1 MQDTLPGL
9 VQTSRSLSA
18 QTGSLCR
25 ASAAFTTSET
35 CVRATT
41 ISWLTASKHRLHVTP
56 TIEPLAMISNTLIC
70 KVLNKLAYRLNNR
83 ARQ

>member
-9 VQTSRSLSA
+9 VQTTRSLSA

-35 CVRATT
+35 CLRATT
-41 ISWLTASKHRLHVTP
+41 ITPGRLH
-56 TIEPLAMISNTLIC
+56 ENTDC
-70 KVLNKLAYRLNNR
+70 M
-83 ARQ
+83 

>member
-1 MQDTLPGL
+1 LP
-9 VQTSRSLSA
+9 
-18 QTGSLCR
+18 
-25 ASAAFTTSET
+25 
-35 CVRATT
+35 
-41 ISWLTASKHRLHVTP
+41 VTP